1 MKTYFNLT
9 FVVLA
14 MAMVTGL
21 FGCSAPEPIL
31 IGVAVE
37 LTGRQADVGIN
48 VRDAALMAADE
59 VNARGGVNG
68 RPLQLVVR
76 DDQGLPE
83 VARQV
88 DAELVEMGVVAIIGH
103 YTSGQTAAVLDQMN
117 EAQVVLLSPSASS
130 AAFSRRDDY
139 FLRLIPDT
147 SFVGRKLGEHIVN
160 EHAARRLVGVYE
172 ENNRAFSESF
182 WQAVEEVVR
191 ASGVETSGILFNSA
205 ASDLQQVA
213 MQVRETNPDAVV
225 IVASSVDTA
234 VLAQYLRQMGVDV
247 LLFSSPWAQTTQ
259 LLEKGGQAV
268 EGMEIGAL
276 YNSNIQTEAHRDF
289 VQAFEARFRR
299 SPELGTAQAYECV
312 MLLADALKATNGS
325 RTGLREALLAIQN
338 YPGLLGPI
346 SFDQYGDVQRNVYIM
361 RVENGQIVEKETIL
375 SPKP

>member
-1 MKTYFNLT
+1 MKHRLNLA

-14 MAMVTGL
+14 TVVLGL
-21 FGCSAPEPIL
+21 LGCAAPEPIL

-48 VRDAALMAADE
+48 VRDAALMAVDE

-117 EAQVVLLSPSASS
+117 AAQVVLLSPSASS
-130 AAFSRRDDY
+130 AAFSGKDDY

-147 SFVGRKLGEHIVN
+147 SFIGRRVGEHIVN
-160 EHAARRLVGVYE
+160 EHAARRLVGVYD

-182 WQAVEEVVR
+182 WQSVEGVIR
-191 ASGVETSGILFNSA
+191 AAGGESSSIPFNSTT
-205 ASDLQQVA
+205 SDLQQVA
-213 MQVRETNPDAVV
+213 MQVKETNPDAVV

-247 LLFSSPWAQTTQ
+247 PLFTSPWAQTTQ
-259 LLEKGGQAV
+259 LVEKGGQAV
-268 EGMEIGAL
+268 EGMEIGAF
-276 YNSNIQTEAHRDF
+276 YNSKILTTAHHEF
-289 VQAFEARFRR
+289 VRAFEARFKRN
-299 SPELGTAQAYECV
+299 PELGTAQAYECV
-312 MLLADALKATNGS
+312 MLLAKALKATDG
-325 RTGLREALLAIQN
+325 RREGLREALLAIQN
-338 YPGLLGPI
+338 YPGLLGPV
-346 SFDQYGDVQRNVYIM
+346 SFDQYGDVQRDMYIM
-361 RVENGQIVEKETIL
+361 RVENGQIVEKETI
-375 SPKP
+375 SPSAP